1 MLTPEELAER
11 VAERYDPDFIVELL
25 ELTSRQLLEAFMD
38 EFIDKRDKFKDDE
51 DEHKETTEEEDS

>member
-51 DEHKETTEEEDS
+51 DEHKETTDEEDS